1 MNHALSQLA
10 DDLGLEQPQHEALRF
25 AFARACVSRVGHLL
39 EDPRASACLAVLED
53 FVHGRA
59 DAAALAAAAQE
70 AAAVARSHRGSN
82 SIDGSAHA
90 AVSATHAVARA
101 LAGNAL
107 DAANYAAYAAVYAYG
122 GYAVKDPAA
131 FEPEFE
137 WQVQQLRRL
146 ARV

>member
-1 MNHALSQLA
+1 MNESLSRLA
-10 DDLGLEQPQHEALRF
+10 DQIGLAQPQQEALRY
-25 AFARACVSRVGHLL
+25 AFALACVSRVSHLL
-39 EDPRASACLAVLED
+39 EHPRAMACLAVLED
-53 FVHGRA
+53 FVQRRA
-59 DAAALAAAAQE
+59 DTPALTAAARE
-70 AAAVARSHRGSN
+70 AAEVARSHRGSN
-82 SIDGSAHA
+82 SIDGASHA

-107 DAANYAAYAAVYAYG
+107 DAASYAAYAAVYAYG